1 MKIWRYALL
10 ILIVFTSVS
19 CSANTPSPSNNQ
31 EANVNHANSNQNRPM
46 ETEKYTVEK
55 IEFSITDFRP
65 LFVKLLDDQ
74 NMAVILNNKFPGKP
88 HSELIDRVYIYNL
101 ETKNKSL
108 VFEGKFLGNNWI
120 ANFKQTNLGNFLI
133 EGSISALEIEKDTFK
148 LKGLI
153 PFPQGTYEE
162 DSSHDQSQVLYNNEG
177 GLYLHTLNSPSS
189 QDTLIYKRDTRENQP
204 VPTKPLWS
212 FDDKKIS
219 YFLYNHA
226 NQALNQVLILDPISG
241 KQKSFT
247 VSNLESGWWFDDSKR
262 FVTFSTGAVIGLIPK
277 ITVIDTGNDEVH
289 EYQTTGDVEMDSS
302 PFGDQVLYL
311 HKDQGELEKGKYP
324 PERLVVLNVATNTS
338 EIVTPDFLNIR
349 SYAFSPSGNEIM
361 FIGNLTPGEDQSI
374 YMARKKKS

>member
-31 EANVNHANSNQNRPM
+31 EANVNDANSNQNRPM

-55 IEFSITDFRP
+55 IEFSIPNFSP

-120 ANFKQTNLGNFLI
+120 AKFKQTNLGNFLI

-311 HKDQGELEKGKYP
+311 HKDQGEVEKGKFNL
-324 PERLVVLNVATNTS
+324 ERLVVLNVATNTS
-338 EIVTPDFLNIR
+338 EKVTPDFLNIS
-349 SYAFSPSGNEIM
+349 SYSFSPSGSEIM
-361 FIGNLTPGEDQSI
+361 FIGNLTPGEEQSI
-374 YMARKKKS
+374 YMARKKNS

>member
-19 CSANTPSPSNNQ
+19 CSANTTSPSNNQ

-120 ANFKQTNLGNFLI
+120 AKFKQTNLGNFLI

-289 EYQTTGDVEMDSS
+289 EYPTTGDVEMDSS

-311 HKDQGELEKGKYP
+311 HKDQGEVEKGKFNL
-324 PERLVVLNVATNTS
+324 ERLVVLNVATNTS
-338 EIVTPDFLNIR
+338 EKVTPDFLNIS
-349 SYAFSPSGNEIM
+349 SYSFSPSGSEIM
-361 FIGNLTPGEDQSI
+361 FIGNLTPGEEQSI
-374 YMARKKKS
+374 YMARKKNS